1 MQTAATIQR
10 KLTEFLAPSALEI
23 VDESHLHAGHA
34 GARPEGE
41 THFRVRVVA
50 AAFDGK
56 SRLERHRMIHRL
68 LTPSWRAAFM
78 RLRSPRL
85 RRAKPPPGGD
95 RASADAAPLVP
106 YRTTS
111 RRAGSVA

>member
-68 LTPSWRAAFM
+68 LTAE
-78 RLRSPRL
+78 L
-85 RRAKPPPGGD
+85 
-95 RASADAAPLVP
+95 
-106 YRTTS
+106 
-111 RRAGSVA
+111 AGSVHALALTTLTPGEAAARR